1 MIGLRSDAKSIQK
14 PNGEIASIP
23 AQTMRTH
30 CVFACER
37 DQPCLGFSSSDGHVG
52 SGIVG
57 REDIS
62 SFAP

>member
-1 MIGLRSDAKSIQK
+1 MIGLRSDEKNILK
-14 PNGEIASIP
+14 PNDEIASIL

-37 DQPCLGFSSSDGHVG
+37 VQPCTGFPSSDGQVG

>member
-1 MIGLRSDAKSIQK
+1 MIGLRSDEKSILK

-37 DQPCLGFSSSDGHVG
+37 DQPCFSSSDGHVG